1 LLALNSALTTEQLV
15 SLIKLGA
22 GMLPGGRV
30 RLINPQRSV
39 ELLAAL
45 QRR

>member
-1 LLALNSALTTEQLV
+1 VV

-22 GMLPGGRV
+22 GTLPGGRV
-30 RLINPQRSV
+30 RLIHPQRSV
-39 ELLAAL
+39 ELLAVM